1 MFFLQVYVDKKHQG
15 FHIDENQFKK
25 ERLHV
30 LIQAYKKSIEK
41 CWYYR
46 KVKKILLAIIL
57 TTTYLHKCIDDI
69 HCQTKKH

>member
-15 FHIDENQFKK
+15 FHLDENQYKK

-46 KVKKILLAIIL
+46 KVKKNITCNNL
-57 TTTYLHKCIDDI
+57 TTTFSHKCIDDI